1 MKPRGSAVPR
11 IQTHVDHWTLVPAPW
26 LLVTWVDLLIIL
38 GVEAVISTNVWN
50 GWPAMQV
57 LSLRWIHYT
66 LVGLELAYWT
76 ARRRLMSEGMYVH
89 WELTH
94 TESVF
99 YGLFTFVGLA
109 NCVFLVV
116 QVAHNHNYER
126 LGVAVPLLL
135 IDCARIVAVLYKRLT
150 VQAAWARR
158 TAQAPVTEWGA
169 IPLGRSS

>member
-1 MKPRGSAVPR
+1 M
-11 IQTHVDHWTLVPAPW
+11 LV
-26 LLVTWVDLLIIL
+26 IL
-38 GVEAVISTNVWN
+38 GVEALISTHVWN

-76 ARRRLMSEGMYVH
+76 ARRRIMSEGMHTH

-116 QVAHNHNYER
+116 QVAHNHNYVR

-135 IDCARIVAVLYKRLT
+135 IDVARLGAVLNKRLT
-150 VQAAWARR
+150 VQAAWARKSV
-158 TAQAPVTEWGA
+158 QAPVSTWGA
-169 IPLGRSS
+169 TIVSRSS